1 MSQKLEVLGEFRED
15 NQRLGK
21 DKDINE
27 TSGDQDGNKTFLL
40 TKVIGHDDEFREQLS
55 RWKLNT

>member
-1 MSQKLEVLGEFRED
+1 MTDKFEVLGEFRED
-15 NQRLGK
+15 NKRLGN

-40 TKVIGHDDEFREQLS
+40 TRVIGHDDEFRE
-55 RWKLNT
+55 